1 MGIVKMM
8 RVMLEVN
15 SESGKTMF
23 MSKKVREI
31 PCEEV
36 YICAGYY
43 SN

>member
-1 MGIVKMM
+1 MV
-8 RVMLEVN
+8 RVMLELN
-15 SESGKTMF
+15 SDGKRMF

>member
-1 MGIVKMM
+1 MKMM
-8 RVMLEVN
+8 KVTLVVN

-23 MSKKVREI
+23 MSKTVREI